1 MKIFLSGGSGFIGSS
16 FTEVLLKQNNHV
28 TIYDNLSSGFK
39 KFNHYKK
46 KYSRL
51 KIINGDLK
59 NFKKLKKSIKNHDI
73 VFHFAANADVRYG
86 FLHPRK
92 DLEQNIICTHNVLEA
107 MRANDVKKIVF
118 SSTGSV
124 YGEAKKFPIIENS
137 QFPIQTSF
145 YASSKLASE
154 AFISS
159 YCEGYNFKSWIFRF
173 VSILGPKYSHG
184 HVFDFYKK
192 LLNNKNKLN
201 VLGNGMQKKSYLHID
216 DCISG
221 VLKSIKFFKENINII
236 NIGHDEYINVKKSV
250 GIITKQLKLKPK
262 IIFSSKENKG
272 WIGDNS
278 FIFLSNKKLKK
289 TGWKPKHSIE
299 YSIIDTL
306 NYLKNNK
313 WILKRK

>member
-1 MKIFLSGGSGFIGSS
+1 MRVFVTGGMGFIGSN
-16 FTEVLLKQNNHV
+16 FVEALLKKKHQV
-28 TIYDNLSSGFK
+28 TIYDNLSSGSKNFINYK
-39 KFNHYKK
+39 SKYKK
-46 KYSRL
+46 L
-51 KIINGDLK
+51 KFIHADLE

-86 FLHPRK
+86 FLFPRK

-107 MRANDVKKIVF
+107 MRANNIKKIVF

-124 YGEAKKFPIIENS
+124 YGEATKFPISENS
-137 QFPIQTSF
+137 EFPTQTSF
-145 YASSKLASE
+145 YASSKLAAE
-154 AFISS
+154 AFITS

-192 LLNNKNKLN
+192 LLHNRNILK
-201 VLGNGMQKKSYLHID
+201 VLGNGLQKKSYLHID
-216 DCISG
+216 DCISA
-221 VLKSIKFFKENINII
+221 VLKSIKFFDENINII
-236 NIGHDEYINVKKSV
+236 NIGHDEYINVKRSV
-250 GIITKQLKLKPK
+250 KIITKELNLKPK
-262 IIFSSKENKG
+262 IIFSSKESRG

-299 YSIIDTL
+299 ESIIDTL
-306 NYLKNNK
+306 DYLKFNK